1 VILAMNCRNSE
12 KWFLVEGEVLET
24 QSFMKKLLPLPLL
37 QNAASLNPNNGISA
51 VSGSFRRLCL

>member
-24 QSFMKKLLPLPLL
+24 QLKLYEETTPSPVTSKCSFSEP
-37 QNAASLNPNNGISA
+37 Q
-51 VSGSFRRLCL
+51 